1 MVMFVLIDFFQG
13 PLLSE
18 DLDVQEIPL
27 SLLRNLTIAL
37 CGMIGK
43 SFLRLNSVVIS
54 SIHIFPL
61 TLSHSLCI
69 LFENKRTNKQ
79 TKYCSLYYSQVNHRV
94 NTN

>member
-1 MVMFVLIDFFQG
+1 MFLLIDFFQG

-18 DLDVQEIPL
+18 DLDVQEIPC

-43 SFLRLNSVVIS
+43 SFFHLSCVVIS
-54 SIHIFPL
+54 STHIFLL

-69 LFENKRTNKQ
+69 LFQNKRTNKQ
-79 TKYCSLYYSQVNHRV
+79 NIVLYITHNSAIG
-94 NTN
+94 

>member
-18 DLDVQEIPL
+18 DLDVQEIPF

-37 CGMIGK
+37 CGTTGK
-43 SFLRLNSVVIS
+43 SFFHLSCVVIS
-54 SIHIFPL
+54 SIHIFLL

-69 LFENKRTNKQ
+69 LFQNKRTNKQ
-79 TKYCSLYYSQVNHRV
+79 NIVLYITHNSAIG
-94 NTN
+94 

>member
-1 MVMFVLIDFFQG
+1 MFLLIDFFQG

-18 DLDVQEIPL
+18 DLDVQEIPC

-43 SFLRLNSVVIS
+43 SFFHLSCVVIS
-54 SIHIFPL
+54 RIHIFLL

-69 LFENKRTNKQ
+69 LFQNKRTNKQ
-79 TKYCSLYYSQVNHRV
+79 NIVLYITHNSAIG
-94 NTN
+94 